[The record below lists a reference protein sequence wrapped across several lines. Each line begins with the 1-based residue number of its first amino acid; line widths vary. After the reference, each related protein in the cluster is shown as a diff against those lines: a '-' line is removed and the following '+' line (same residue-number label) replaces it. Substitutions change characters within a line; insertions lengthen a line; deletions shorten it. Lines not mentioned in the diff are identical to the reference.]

1 MSKWKTVWNQHKADE
16 EILTRGTDKEILLEL
31 KRAIGN
37 DVISGGIPYEGLINE
52 FQQLSDMLA
61 KHKEIK
67 SVYEVGCGSGGN
79 LWLYE
84 KNGVATGGI
93 DYSRSLIE
101 NAKRVCK
108 SDDIV
113 CGEAITITT
122 KRKYDAVFAMR
133 VFSYFENYEYAKQVL
148 SKMCVKANYVVGLVD
163 IHDKSKEN
171 DFLEFRRK
179 AIKDYDERY
188 AGLNKLFYD
197 KSFFENIAKEYNMDI
212 SFEEQKTEG
221 YWKNKYGYN
230 VFLYHKPN

>member
-84 KNGVATGGI
+84 KNGVS
-93 DYSRSLIE
+93 YSSIL
-101 NAKRVCK
+101 
-108 SDDIV
+108 
-113 CGEAITITT
+113 
-122 KRKYDAVFAMR
+122 
-133 VFSYFENYEYAKQVL
+133 
-148 SKMCVKANYVVGLVD
+148 
-163 IHDKSKEN
+163 
-171 DFLEFRRK
+171 
-179 AIKDYDERY
+179 
-188 AGLNKLFYD
+188 
-197 KSFFENIAKEYNMDI
+197 
-212 SFEEQKTEG
+212 
-221 YWKNKYGYN
+221 
-230 VFLYHKPN
+230 